1 MYQTRPI
8 FIIYWE
14 FVAKIYLYSQILFL
28 ILLRTSI
35 MYRCMHCSRYTSQFV
50 FNPNLDNSINYETFI

>member
-28 ILLRTSI
+28 LLLRTSMHVC
-35 MYRCMHCSRYTSQFV
+35 MYECMHVCIV
-50 FNPNLDNSINYETFI
+50 VDIVLNLYLIQT